1 MLWREVIFVT
11 KQEYADYIKQY
22 EQKSPLLKNIAL
34 AYLVGGAICTLGQ
47 GINDLYMLL
56 GLEKDPAAAAT
67 SITLVFLGAFFTAL
81 RLYGQVAKFAGAG
94 TIVPITG
101 FANSIVSPAME
112 FKSEGFITGM
122 SAKMFTVAG
131 PVLVFGLVAS
141 VVYGIILFIF
151 R

>member
-1 MLWREVIFVT
+1 MT
-11 KQEYADYIKQY
+11 KQEYTDYVKQY
-22 EQKSPLLKNIAL
+22 EKKSPLFKNIAL
-34 AYLVGGAICTLGQ
+34 AYLVGGAICMLGQ
-47 GINDLYMLL
+47 GISDLYIYL

-67 SITLVFLGAFFTAL
+67 SITLVFLGAFLTAL

-131 PVLVFGLVAS
+131 PVLVFGIVAS
-141 VVYGIILFIF
+141 VLYGLILVIF
-151 R
+151 